1 MKRTSM
7 AQALSQAAGHAFS
20 RPAASQARCPTDVR
34 PTTQTHTTHTATPSF
49 QATADRRPAPISTIP
64 PSRIGKKPVTAF
76 FDPEVSRQIKKIGLD
91 QDKTMQD
98 LLQEALN
105 DLFSKYDLPPIA

>member
-20 RPAASQARCPTDVR
+20 RPPQPAKSTLDELQVAAAP
-34 PTTQTHTTHTATPSF
+34 
-49 QATADRRPAPISTIP
+49 RRPAPSSNVP
-64 PSRIGKKPVTAF
+64 PSRVGKKPVTAF

-91 QDKTMQD
+91 RDKTMQD

-105 DLFSKYDLPPIA
+105 DLFRKYDLPPIA

>member
-20 RPAASQARCPTDVR
+20 RPAATKPPIPDRPPTHHSDRHTELQA
-34 PTTQTHTTHTATPSF
+34 A
-49 QATADRRPAPISTIP
+49 AARRPAAPSTIP
-64 PSRIGKKPVTAF
+64 PSRVGKKPVTAF

-105 DLFSKYDLPPIA
+105 DLFRKYDFPPIA

>member
-20 RPAASQARCPTDVR
+20 RPPQPVKPSIDALQAAVP
-34 PTTQTHTTHTATPSF
+34 P
-49 QATADRRPAPISTIP
+49 RRPPQPSAIP
-64 PSRIGKKPVTAF
+64 PSRVGKKPVTAF

-105 DLFSKYDLPPIA
+105 DLFRKYDLPPIA

>member
-20 RPAASQARCPTDVR
+20 RPPQPAK
-34 PTTQTHTTHTATPSF
+34 PS
-49 QATADRRPAPISTIP
+49 
-64 PSRIGKKPVTAF
+64 
-76 FDPEVSRQIKKIGLD
+76 LD

-105 DLFSKYDLPPIA
+105 DLFRKYDLPPIA

>member
-20 RPAASQARCPTDVR
+20 RPPQPAKPILEVPQPALP
-34 PTTQTHTTHTATPSF
+34 P
-49 QATADRRPAPISTIP
+49 RRPAQPSVVP
-64 PSRIGKKPVTAF
+64 PSRVGKKPVTAF

-105 DLFSKYDLPPIA
+105 DLFRKYDLPPIA

>member
-20 RPAASQARCPTDVR
+20 RPPQPAKPSLDIPHIAQVAAA
-34 PTTQTHTTHTATPSF
+34 A
-49 QATADRRPAPISTIP
+49 ATARRPAPPSTVP
-64 PSRIGKKPVTAF
+64 PSRVGKKPVTAF

-105 DLFSKYDLPPIA
+105 DLFRKYDLPPIA

>member
-20 RPAASQARCPTDVR
+20 RPPQPAKPSLDIPQVTAAA
-34 PTTQTHTTHTATPSF
+34 
-49 QATADRRPAPISTIP
+49 ATARRPAPSSTVP
-64 PSRIGKKPVTAF
+64 PSRVGKKPVTAF

-98 LLQEALN
+98 LLQEAIN
-105 DLFSKYDLPPIA
+105 DLFRKYDLPPIA

>member
-20 RPAASQARCPTDVR
+20 RPPQPAKPTPEVPQAAVPPRR
-34 PTTQTHTTHTATPSF
+34 PTQPS
-49 QATADRRPAPISTIP
+49 AVP
-64 PSRIGKKPVTAF
+64 PSRVGKKPVTAF

-105 DLFSKYDLPPIA
+105 DLFRKYDLPPIA

>member
-7 AQALSQAAGHAFS
+7 AQALSQAAGHSFS
-20 RPAASQARCPTDVR
+20 RPPQPAKARLEDLQAAAV
-34 PTTQTHTTHTATPSF
+34 
-49 QATADRRPAPISTIP
+49 ATAVRRPVPPTAVP
-64 PSRIGKKPVTAF
+64 PSRVGKKPVSAF
-76 FDPEVSRQIKKIGLD
+76 FDPEVSRQIKKLGLD

-105 DLFSKYDLPPIA
+105 DLFRKYNLPPIA

>member
-20 RPAASQARCPTDVR
+20 RPAAIKPPIPERPPTHHSDRHPDLQA
-34 PTTQTHTTHTATPSF
+34 A
-49 QATADRRPAPISTIP
+49 AARRPAPPSTVP
-64 PSRIGKKPVTAF
+64 PSRVGKKPVTAF

-105 DLFSKYDLPPIA
+105 DLFRKYDLPPIA

>member
-7 AQALSQAAGHAFS
+7 AQALSQAAGHSFS
-20 RPAASQARCPTDVR
+20 RPPQPAKARLEDLQA
-34 PTTQTHTTHTATPSF
+34 
-49 QATADRRPAPISTIP
+49 ATAAVVRRPVPPSPVP
-64 PSRIGKKPVTAF
+64 PSRVGKKPVTAF
-76 FDPEVSRQIKKIGLD
+76 FDPEVSRQIKKLGLD

-105 DLFSKYDLPPIA
+105 DLFRKYNLPPIA

>member
-7 AQALSQAAGHAFS
+7 AQALSQAAGHSFS
-20 RPAASQARCPTDVR
+20 RPPQAAKARLEDLQAA
-34 PTTQTHTTHTATPSF
+34 TTPAV
-49 QATADRRPAPISTIP
+49 ARRPAPPTAVP
-64 PSRIGKKPVTAF
+64 PSRVGKKPVTAF
-76 FDPEVSRQIKKIGLD
+76 FDPEVSRQIKKLGLD

-105 DLFSKYDLPPIA
+105 DLFRKHNLPPIA

>member
-7 AQALSQAAGHAFS
+7 AQALSQAAGHSFS
-20 RPAASQARCPTDVR
+20 RPSQTVKPKLEELQAAAV
-34 PTTQTHTTHTATPSF
+34 
-49 QATADRRPAPISTIP
+49 RRPAAPAAVP
-64 PSRIGKKPVTAF
+64 PSRVGKKPVTAF
-76 FDPEVSRQIKKIGLD
+76 FDPEVSRQIKKLGLD

-105 DLFSKYDLPPIA
+105 DLFRKYDLPPIA

>member
-7 AQALSQAAGHAFS
+7 AQALSQAAGHSFS
-20 RPAASQARCPTDVR
+20 RPPQQPAKAKLEDLQAAAAAV
-34 PTTQTHTTHTATPSF
+34 
-49 QATADRRPAPISTIP
+49 RRPAQPTAIA
-64 PSRIGKKPVTAF
+64 PSRVGKKPVTAF
-76 FDPEVSRQIKKIGLD
+76 FDPEVSRQIKKLGLD

-105 DLFSKYDLPPIA
+105 DLFRKYNLPPIA

>member
-20 RPAASQARCPTDVR
+20 RPPQPGKPNLDIPLVTVAAAAARR
-34 PTTQTHTTHTATPSF
+34 PTQPS
-49 QATADRRPAPISTIP
+49 AIP
-64 PSRIGKKPVTAF
+64 PSRVGKKPVTAF

-105 DLFSKYDLPPIA
+105 DLFRKYDLPPIA

>member
-20 RPAASQARCPTDVR
+20 RPAATKPPIPDRGIDRPASHHSDRHTDLQA
-34 PTTQTHTTHTATPSF
+34 A
-49 QATADRRPAPISTIP
+49 AARRPAAPSTVP
-64 PSRIGKKPVTAF
+64 PSRVGKKPVTAF
-76 FDPEVSRQIKKIGLD
+76 FDPEVSRQIKKLGLD

-105 DLFSKYDLPPIA
+105 DLFRKYDLPPIA

>member
-20 RPAASQARCPTDVR
+20 RPPQAAKPTLGELQ
-34 PTTQTHTTHTATPSF
+34 PAAAP
-49 QATADRRPAPISTIP
+49 RRPASPTAVP
-64 PSRIGKKPVTAF
+64 PSRVGKKPVTAF

-105 DLFSKYDLPPIA
+105 DLFRKYDLPPIA